1 MINVAYLS
9 SSRRARSW
17 PDRALPAPGNLAS
30 RCCIWE
36 DPAVTESLTGPANT
50 GDGAAAQEAV
60 ERERAEMREFVDG
73 LTVDDLGSGAWFA
86 KLCARALRTYSE
98 KATWEYFQDKYQGMP
113 ADGVVDRQIKLAARY
128 AMIEGG
134 LSSAA
139 YTAAVAAT
147 IGTRGGASRAT
158 IPAGAAAFMIDM
170 AVLSQLQIRLAYDI
184 AVIYRIPLNVDDPE
198 DLWKLVRVAF
208 AIKTGEAA
216 RTGATK
222 FVPGVV
228 RQVVKKYYSGAVRE
242 AATALPFVGRH
253 LLQRNVIKFGIP
265 AIGIPVTVVANRWT
279 TKTAGKYVR
288 SVFRN
293 EARVI
298 EVAETLIRR
307 TRHPQL
313 MLWVAWL
320 VINVDATITDGE
332 TLLFRQ
338 LTRLAREQH
347 QLTDENLA
355 RVIDINPVVVW
366 RRVAAETGDLS
377 DVIDAAEQV
386 AAIDGS
392 INAAEKDVIAELRDR
407 CIRR

>member
-1 MINVAYLS
+1 MT
-9 SSRRARSW
+9 
-17 PDRALPAPGNLAS
+17 D
-30 RCCIWE
+30 
-36 DPAVTESLTGPANT
+36 SLTGPADA

-73 LTVDDLGSGAWFA
+73 LTVDDLDSGAWFA
-86 KLCARALRTYSE
+86 KLCARALRTHTE
-98 KATWEYFQDKYQGMP
+98 KATWEYFQGKYLGMP
-113 ADGVVDRQIKLAARY
+113 ADGIVDRRIKLAARY

-147 IGTRGGASRAT
+147 IGTRGGASRAM
-158 IPAGAAAFMIDM
+158 IPAGAAAFVVDM

-184 AVIYRIPLNVDDPE
+184 AAIYRIPLNVDDPE

-208 AIKTGEAA
+208 AIKTGEVA

-242 AATALPFVGRH
+242 SAMALPYVGQH

-265 AIGIPVTVVANRWT
+265 AIGIPVTVVVNRWT
-279 TKTAGKYVR
+279 TKAAGRYAR

-298 EVAETLIRR
+298 EVVETLIRR
-307 TRHPQL
+307 TRHPKL
-313 MLWVAWL
+313 ILWVAWL
-320 VINVDATITDGE
+320 VINADATITDDE
-332 TLLFRQ
+332 TLLFQ
-338 LTRLAREQH
+338 LLTRLVREHH
-347 QLTDENLA
+347 QVTDEHLA
-355 RVIDINPVVVW
+355 RVIDINPGEVW

-386 AAIDGS
+386 AAIDGD
-392 INAAEKDVIAELRDR
+392 INAAEKAVIAELRDR
-407 CIRR
+407 CSRS